1 MSPPTKSG
9 VSPIVWILLLVVAL
23 CLIMGVGGLVMCRS
37 VVGQATETAGC
48 AITGSMI
55 QKATLAYAQEKGQ
68 LPPAATWQDEI
79 RPYYARL
86 HSKIT
91 KEMDTEME
99 GAPGFATDMVK
110 GMIPPG
116 PNEEWV
122 CKTSG
127 RLTGLFYNKNVA
139 GKKLDQITDKAGTPM
154 IFEADLPTDG
164 NRKNLNMVYAPQDP
178 KKAPKILN
186 ERRDWLVI
194 HFEGDPDFG
203 KSSSSSNMDFD
214 FKMEDALELKDAQ
227 TPAPSPVGETQ

>member
-1 MSPPTKSG
+1 MAPPSKSG

-23 CLIMGVGGLVMCRS
+23 CLVMGVGGLVMCRS

-68 LPPAATWQDEI
+68 LPPAATWQDDI
-79 RPYYARL
+79 RPYYGRL
-86 HSKIT
+86 HGKMKS
-91 KEMDTEME
+91 EMDKEME

-116 PNEEWV
+116 PDEEWV

-127 RLTGLFYNKNVA
+127 RLTGLFYNKDVA
-139 GKKLDQITDKAGTPM
+139 GKTLAQITDKAGTPLV
-154 IFEADLPTDG
+154 FEADLPTDG
-164 NRKNLNMVYAPQDP
+164 NRKNLNMAYARQDP

-203 KSSSSSNMDFD
+203 KSSSSSSMDFD
-214 FKMEDALELKDAQ
+214 FKTEDALEPK
-227 TPAPSPVGETQ
+227 PGEAPSPVGETQ

>member
-1 MSPPTKSG
+1 MAPPSKSG

-23 CLIMGVGGLVMCRS
+23 CLVMGVGGLVMCRS

-68 LPPAATWQDEI
+68 LPPAATWQDDI
-79 RPYYARL
+79 RPYYGRL
-86 HSKIT
+86 HGKMKS
-91 KEMDTEME
+91 EMDKEME

-116 PNEEWV
+116 PDEEWV

-127 RLTGLFYNKNVA
+127 RLTGLFYNKDVA
-139 GKKLDQITDKAGTPM
+139 GKTLAQITDKAGTPLV
-154 IFEADLPTDG
+154 FEADLPTDG
-164 NRKNLNMVYAPQDP
+164 NRKNLNMAYAKQDP

-203 KSSSSSNMDFD
+203 KSSSSSSMDFD
-214 FKMEDALELKDAQ
+214 FKTEDALEPK
-227 TPAPSPVGETQ
+227 PGEAPSPVGETQ

>member
-1 MSPPTKSG
+1 MAPPSKSG

-23 CLIMGVGGLVMCRS
+23 CLVMGVGGLVMCRS

-68 LPPAATWQDEI
+68 LPPAATWQDDI
-79 RPYYARL
+79 RPYYGRL
-86 HSKIT
+86 HGKMKS
-91 KEMDTEME
+91 EMDKEME

-116 PNEEWV
+116 PDEEWV

-127 RLTGLFYNKNVA
+127 RLTGLFYNKDVA
-139 GKKLDQITDKAGTPM
+139 EKTLAQITDKAGTPLV
-154 IFEADLPTDG
+154 FEADLPTDG
-164 NRKNLNMVYAPQDP
+164 NRKNLNMAYARQDP

-203 KSSSSSNMDFD
+203 KSSSSSSMDFD
-214 FKMEDALELKDAQ
+214 FKTEDALEPK
-227 TPAPSPVGETQ
+227 PGEAPSPVGETQ

>member
-1 MSPPTKSG
+1 
-9 VSPIVWILLLVVAL
+9 
-23 CLIMGVGGLVMCRS
+23 MCRS

-55 QKATLAYAQEKGQ
+55 QKATLAYEREKGQ

-86 HSKIT
+86 HSKM
-91 KEMDTEME
+91 KSEMDKEME

-127 RLTGLFYNKNVA
+127 RLTGLFYNSDVA
-139 GKKLDQITDKAGTPM
+139 GKSLSAITDKSGTPM
-154 IFEADLPTDG
+154 VFEADLPTDG
-164 NRKNLNMVYAPQDP
+164 NRKNLNMAYTKQDP

-203 KSSSSSNMDFD
+203 KSSSSSNVDFD
-214 FKMEDALELKDAQ
+214 INMEDALEPKPGE
-227 TPAPSPVGETQ
+227 TPSPVGETQ